1 MTSKKM
7 ALGSMSGATFQG
19 VKWSLS
25 LVGALA
31 ASLLIFFLETHA

>member
-25 LVGALA
+25 VVGGLA
-31 ASLLIFFLETHA
+31 ASLFVVLLETHS